1 MERWQ
6 VALEDWQHKVDD
18 RIHGVVESL
27 SPFAALE
34 KEVTRL
40 RQRVDELESRLAPKA
55 PPDA

>member
-40 RQRVDELESRLAPKA
+40 RQRVDELESRLTPKA

>member
-6 VALEDWQHKVDD
+6 VAIEDWQHKVDD

-40 RQRVDELESRLAPKA
+40 RQRVDELESKLTKQ
-55 PPDA
+55 PPET